1 MVVGTTQGKQWTE
14 TLPTDRGAHFTG
26 RTFFRLHIL
35 AEGLP
40 VIGEIWAT
48 SDHAVNGHSH
58 EADEMLYVLNGAIEV
73 NGQTH
78 SVKSV
83 AFARDHDLALIRA
96 PSVTGPVLDLRDVDT
111 LRPGELVFAY
121 GHPLGVSHAL
131 AMGALHGVV
140 RDKRTGDPLYI
151 SADIRLAPGNS
162 GGPLVDAEGKLLGV
176 NSMIVGG
183 LGVAIPASVVQA
195 FVTRAAGLRA
205 A

>member
-1 MVVGTTQGKQWTE
+1 MTTIRAVPPHDIASDASRLASTLRRAVVEIRSPAGGGAGIIWGG
-14 TLPTDRGAHFTG
+14 RGLVVTNAHCVRKAG
-26 RTFFRLHIL
+26 SL
-35 AEGLP
+35 
-40 VIGEIWAT
+40 
-48 SDHAVNGHSH
+48 
-58 EADEMLYVLNGAIEV
+58 AIEV

-96 PSVTGPVLDLRDVDT
+96 PSVTGPVLELRDVDT

-131 AMGALHGVV
+131 AMGALHSVV

-162 GGPLVDAEGKLLGV
+162 GGPLVDAEGKLVGV

-183 LGVAIPASVVQA
+183 LGVAIPASLVQA
-195 FVTRAAGLRA
+195 FVTRAADLRA

>member
-1 MVVGTTQGKQWTE
+1 MT
-14 TLPTDRGAHFTG
+14 TG
-26 RTFFRLHIL
+26 RAAPSNHIACDASRLASTLHRTVVEIRSP
-35 AEGLP
+35 AGGGAGIIWGGRGL
-40 VIGEIWAT
+40 VVTNAHCVRRDGSLT
-48 SDHAVNGHSH
+48 
-58 EADEMLYVLNGAIEV
+58 IEV
-73 NGQTH
+73 NGETH
-78 SVKSV
+78 SVESV

-96 PSVTGPVLDLRDVDT
+96 PSVAGPILELRDLDT

-140 RDKRTGDPLYI
+140 RDKRTGDPRYI
-151 SADIRLAPGNS
+151 AADIRLAPGNS
-162 GGPLVDAEGKLLGV
+162 GGPLVDAEGKLVGV

-195 FVTRAAGLRA
+195 FVARAANLRA